1 MYAFNTLSVASTIP
15 CAWVDVHVG
24 RGPIYTFLVTL
35 CFGPLENGYINIIML
50 GNEEN

>member
-24 RGPIYTFLVTL
+24 RGPIYIFMVTL
-35 CFGPLENGYINIIML
+35 CFGPLKHGCINTTML
-50 GNEEN
+50 GNENN